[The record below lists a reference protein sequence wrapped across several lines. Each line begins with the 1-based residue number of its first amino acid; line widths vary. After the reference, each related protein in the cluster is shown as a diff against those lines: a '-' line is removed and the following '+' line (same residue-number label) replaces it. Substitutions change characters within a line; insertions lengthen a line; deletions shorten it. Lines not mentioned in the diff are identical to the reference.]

1 MHNICSEH
9 RSDHEAMA
17 SLSTSIIILIAFTE
31 INHQFANASHSS
43 RDAYLIVGLPLQSY
57 DKDECAAVI
66 WERGKEILPG
76 AQIAVEKYLI
86 LTTDQTSCQSIHYI

>member
-1 MHNICSEH
+1 
-9 RSDHEAMA
+9 MA
-17 SLSTSIIILIAFTE
+17 SFSTSIIILLAFSE
-31 INHQFANASHSS
+31 ISHQFANASSS
-43 RDAYLIVGLPLQSY
+43 LRDAYLIVGLPFQC
-57 DKDECAAVI
+57 KDESAAVI